1 MQISS
6 NVLDL
11 PSFNFYQMKVFNTRK
26 EVFTFIN
33 ATKNSNKT
41 IGYVPTMGALHQGH
55 ASLVEQSIAEN
66 NITIVSVFVNPT
78 QFDNASDLDKY
89 PRNLDEDINLIKKIN
104 PSIVIFAPTAKELYQ
119 NNVASKKYSFDGL
132 EHEMEGKY
140 RAGHF
145 DGVGT
150 VLELFFSL
158 ITPTNAYFGEKDF
171 QQLQI
176 VKKLASKYNLGVNII
191 GCEIFREQSG
201 LAMSSRNE
209 RLSPE
214 GRQEAAF
221 INKTLL
227 KAKELFNLKSA
238 SKVEEWVSKEFSKSK
253 NFNLEYVSIANTE
266 TLKPVKRKSK
276 KQQYRIFIAVFID
289 NIRLIDNIALN

>member
-26 EVFTFIN
+26 EISTFIN
-33 ATKNSNKT
+33 SAREGNKT
-41 IGYVPTMGALHQGH
+41 IGYVPTMGALHKGH
-55 ASLVEQSIAEN
+55 ASLIKQSVTGN

-89 PRNLDEDINLIKKIN
+89 PRTLDNDIDLITKID
-104 PSIVIFAPTAKELYQ
+104 PSIVIFSPTAKELYQ

-132 EHEMEGKY
+132 EYEMEGKH

-150 VLELFFSL
+150 VLDLFFSL
-158 ITPTNAYFGEKDF
+158 IKPTNAYFGEKDF

-176 VKKLASKYNLGVNII
+176 VKKLVSKYKLGVNIV

-209 RLSPE
+209 RLSLK
-214 GRQEAAF
+214 GREEAAF
-221 INKTLL
+221 IHKTLL
-227 KAKELFNLKSA
+227 KAKEEFGTESA
-238 SKVEEWVSKEFSKSK
+238 TKVEEWVTKEFAK
-253 NFNLEYVSIANTE
+253 NKHFNLEYVSIANIK
-266 TLKPVKRKSK
+266 TLKPLKRKSK
-276 KQQYRIFIAVFID
+276 KQQYRIFIAAFID

>member
-11 PSFNFYQMKVFNTRK
+11 PSFNFYKMKIFNTRK
-26 EVFTFIN
+26 EVSAFIN
-33 ATKNSNKT
+33 SAKSNNKT

-55 ASLVEQSIAEN
+55 ASLMQKSVTEN
-66 NITIVSVFVNPT
+66 DITIVSIFVNPT

-89 PRNLDEDINLIKKIN
+89 PRSLENDAQIIKTANSNI
-104 PSIVIFAPTAKELYQ
+104 IIFAPTAKELYQ
-119 NNVASKKYSFDGL
+119 GSITSKAYSFDGL
-132 EHEMEGKY
+132 EYEMEGKH

-150 VLELFFSL
+150 VLDLFFSL
-158 ITPTNAYFGEKDF
+158 IKPTNAYFGEKDF

-176 VKKLASKYNLGVNII
+176 VKKLVSKYNLGVNII
-191 GCEIFREQSG
+191 GCEIFREKSG

-209 RLSPE
+209 RLSE
-214 GRQEAAF
+214 EARKEASF
-221 INKTLL
+221 INNILL
-227 KAKELFNLKSA
+227 QAKKQFETKSA
-238 SKVEEWVSKEFSKSK
+238 SKVENWVTSQFSKNK
-253 NFNLEYVSIANTE
+253 QFNLEYVSIANIE

-276 KQQYRIFIAVFID
+276 KQQYRIFIAAFID

>member
-11 PSFNFYQMKVFNTRK
+11 PSFNFYKMRIFNTRE
-26 EVFTFIN
+26 EVSTFI
-33 ATKNSNKT
+33 SNKKSTERT
-41 IGYVPTMGALHQGH
+41 IGYVPTMGALHKGH
-55 ASLVEQSIAEN
+55 ASLIQQSVSEN
-66 NITIVSVFVNPT
+66 NITFVSVFVNPT

-89 PRNLDEDINLIKKIN
+89 PRTLESDIELINKIDSN
-104 PSIVIFAPTAKELYQ
+104 IIIFAPTAKELYKGDIT
-119 NNVASKKYSFDGL
+119 SKNYSFDGL
-132 EHEMEGKY
+132 EHEMEGKH
-140 RAGHF
+140 RDGHF

-150 VLELFFSL
+150 VLDLFFTL
-158 ITPTNAYFGEKDF
+158 IKPTNAYFGEKDF

-176 VKKLASKYNLGVNII
+176 VKKLVSKYKLGVNII
-191 GCEIFREQSG
+191 GCKIFREASG

-209 RLSPE
+209 RLSINAKK
-214 GRQEAAF
+214 EAAF

-227 KAKELFNLKSA
+227 TAKKQFGTKSA
-238 SKVEEWVSKEFSKSK
+238 IKVEEWVTKQFAK
-253 NFNLEYVSIANTE
+253 NEQFELEYVSIANIK

-276 KQQYRIFIAVFID
+276 KQQYRIFIAAFID

>member
-11 PSFNFYQMKVFNTRK
+11 PSFNFYQMKVFTTRK

-33 ATKNSNKT
+33 SSKKSNKT
-41 IGYVPTMGALHQGH
+41 IGYVPTMGALHNGH
-55 ASLVEQSIAEN
+55 ASLIEQSVTEN
-66 NITIVSVFVNPT
+66 SITIVSVFINPT
-78 QFDNASDLDKY
+78 QFDNSSDLDKY
-89 PRNLDEDINLIKKIN
+89 PRTLENDINLISNIDS
-104 PSIVIFAPTAKELYQ
+104 SIVIFTPTAKELYQ
-119 NNVASKKYSFDGL
+119 DNVASKKYSFDGL
-132 EHEMEGKY
+132 EHEMEGKH

-150 VLELFFSL
+150 VLDLFFSL

-176 VKKLASKYNLGVNII
+176 VKKLVTKYNLGVNII
-191 GCEIFREQSG
+191 GCAIFRVQSG

-209 RLSPE
+209 RLSTKA
-214 GRQEAAF
+214 RQEASF
-221 INKTLL
+221 INKTLIE
-227 KAKELFNLKSA
+227 AKEQFYTKSA
-238 SKVEEWVSKEFSKSK
+238 AKVEGWVIKEFEK
-253 NFNLEYVSIANTE
+253 NKYFNLEYVSIANIK

-276 KQQYRIFIAVFID
+276 NQQYRIFIAAFID

>member
-26 EVFTFIN
+26 EISTFIN
-33 ATKNSNKT
+33 SAREDNKT
-41 IGYVPTMGALHQGH
+41 IGYVPTMGALHKGH
-55 ASLVEQSIAEN
+55 ASLIKQSVSGN

-89 PRNLDEDINLIKKIN
+89 PRTLDNDIDLITKID
-104 PSIVIFAPTAKELYQ
+104 PSIVIFSPTAKELYQ
-119 NNVASKKYSFDGL
+119 NNVVSKKYSFDGL
-132 EHEMEGKY
+132 EYEMEGKH

-150 VLELFFSL
+150 VLDLFFSL
-158 ITPTNAYFGEKDF
+158 IKPTNAYFGEKDF

-176 VKKLASKYNLGVNII
+176 VKKLVSKYNLGVNIV
-191 GCEIFREQSG
+191 GCDIFREKSG

-209 RLSPE
+209 RLTPE
-214 GRQEAAF
+214 GRLEAAF
-221 INKTLL
+221 IHKTLL
-227 KAKELFNLKSA
+227 KAKEEFGTKSA
-238 SKVEEWVSKEFSKSK
+238 TKIEEWVTKEFAKNKS
-253 NFNLEYVSIANTE
+253 FNLEYVSIANIR
-266 TLKPVKRKSK
+266 TLKPLKRKSK
-276 KQQYRIFIAVFID
+276 KQQYRIFIAAFID

>member
-11 PSFNFYQMKVFNTRK
+11 PSFNFYKMTVLNTRK
-26 EVFTFIN
+26 EVFNYISS
-33 ATKNSNKT
+33 AKNSNKT
-41 IGYVPTMGALHQGH
+41 IGYVPTMGALHKGH
-55 ASLVEQSIAEN
+55 ASLIEQSVTAN

-89 PRNLDEDINLIKKIN
+89 PRTLDNDIDLIKQID

-132 EHEMEGKY
+132 EHEMEGKH
-140 RAGHF
+140 REGHF

-150 VLELFFSL
+150 VLDLFFSL
-158 ITPTNAYFGEKDF
+158 IKPTNAYFGEKDF

-176 VKKLASKYNLGVNII
+176 VKKLVSKYKLGVNII

-209 RLSPE
+209 RLSPK
-214 GRQEAAF
+214 GRKEAAF
-221 INKTLL
+221 INKTLIE
-227 KAKELFNLKSA
+227 AKEQFNVKSA
-238 SKVEEWVSKEFSKSK
+238 AKVEEWVTKEFAKNN
-253 NFNLEYVSIANTE
+253 NFNLEYVSIANIK
-266 TLKPVKRKSK
+266 TLKPLKRKSK